1 MALKSAFGLP
11 YIGRPMNHAKPRAV
25 PCHWPIWARLATK
38 ARLLARSR
46 LIYLPIDQFSLFY
59 GAEKRVWPSI
69 YRTTHRARKTA
80 CSSMPLAHVGLF
92 GTTSSGTDKQ
102 DKYSQ
107 YRAMPLHTPGSCIRT
122 PISAVITAASQK
134 CGSPAAVE
142 PLRAAGRK
150 TQPQASA
157 ECPASNKHVSAG
169 TLIWYHNILRY

>member
-1 MALKSAFGLP
+1 MLAQKNGRASSGRTYRSTNFLYLMALKSAFGLP

-107 YRAMPLHTPGSCIRT
+107 YRAMPLHTHLAHAYEHQYPPS
-122 PISAVITAASQK
+122 
-134 CGSPAAVE
+134 
-142 PLRAAGRK
+142 
-150 TQPQASA
+150 
-157 ECPASNKHVSAG
+157 
-169 TLIWYHNILRY
+169 